1 MWVLPKQHN
10 NGMKNFINAAIETVN
25 TPTDEKLLETIL
37 KTLEKHAVY
46 VGVPE
51 DKGEREFVMSQNSVL
66 LLRNLQLGGQIN
78 NATLL
83 YIHTHGSP
91 VKNIPERPVIE
102 PAIEDKE
109 NASRLNKLLLN
120 AAKEG
125 IKGNE
130 QGFLIQLGRVGM
142 AAQNMCRDWFTNPK
156 NGWHPNKPA
165 TIKGKIRKMSKKKKE
180 SALLAME
187 QGEVVDRPLI
197 DTGQLRKSITYVVK

>member
-1 MWVLPKQHN
+1 
-10 NGMKNFINAAIETVN
+10 MKTFINAAIETVN

-46 VGVPE
+46 VGIPE
-51 DKGEREFVMSQNSVL
+51 DKTSRKGGEM
-66 LLRNLQLGGQIN
+66 N
-78 NATLL
+78 NPTLL

-156 NGWHPNKPA
+156 NGWPPNQPA
-165 TIKGKIRKMSKKKKE
+165 TIKGKLRKMSKKKKE